1 MVTPVVTPADPEIL
15 DLRGEVCPYTF
26 VRTKLRLEEL
36 GPGARIAVLIDHE
49 SASRSVPKSVREW
62 GQRVEEVRELVPG
75 LFVIVIEKL
84 TPAERPKLAAPALA
98 FPPAPAALPTSPPSP
113 VALPTSPPSPTAVA
127 QSPAADR
134 RLAPRASLDAHVRIT
149 RPAEAP
155 AAPALLAR
163 AWNLSLVGAY
173 LVLGDRDRYA
183 LIPGEPLDL
192 TFTADGLDARA
203 HATLLR
209 LDPGNDSRPPGAAA
223 LFAELSPDELA
234 ALHVLIV
241 HASRQKE

>member
-49 SASRSVPKSVREW
+49 PASRSVPKSVREW
-62 GQRVEEVRELVPG
+62 GQRVEDLRELVPG

-98 FPPAPAALPTSPPSP
+98 FPPAPAALPTSPPAP
-113 VALPTSPPSPTAVA
+113 AAPPTSPPSPTAAA

-223 LFAELSPDELA
+223 LFAELSPAELA

-241 HASRQKE
+241 HASRQQE